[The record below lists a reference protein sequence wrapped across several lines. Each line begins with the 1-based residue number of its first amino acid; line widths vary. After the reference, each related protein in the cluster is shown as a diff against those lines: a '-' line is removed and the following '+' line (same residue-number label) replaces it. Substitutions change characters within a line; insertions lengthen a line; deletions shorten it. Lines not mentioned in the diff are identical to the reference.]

1 MEYTRNQIKV
11 IRDKKPEL
19 GLVQV
24 PSLDEVIV
32 EFLQRFEVYV
42 QPITSNTT
50 NRGESAVAGAIT
62 GMVGADVGGDAFMI
76 SAQKKQTAVI
86 EWTIWK
92 QWSLDHK
99 DFSALKEQ
107 KIDKPKVHNLEI
119 LNKPEIQK
127 EIENLLKDSKVV
139 KELNKIENEYQKSIN
154 RKKRGR
160 GLGGLLG
167 FPDPNQFERP
177 SGNND

>member
-11 IRDKKPEL
+11 IRDNKPEL

-92 QWSLDHK
+92 QWSLGHK
-99 DFSALKEQ
+99 DFSALKEK
-107 KIDKPKVHNLEI
+107 KIDKPKAHNLEI

-127 EIENLLKDSKVV
+127 EIENLLKDNKII

-167 FPDPNQFERP
+167 FPDPNQFEKP
-177 SGNND
+177 SGKDN

>member
-1 MEYTRNQIKV
+1 MEYTRNQIRV
-11 IRDKKPEL
+11 IRDNKPEL

-24 PSLDEVIV
+24 PSLDEIIV

-99 DFSALKEQ
+99 DFSALKEKKLINQ
-107 KIDKPKVHNLEI
+107 KHII
-119 LNKPEIQK
+119 
-127 EIENLLKDSKVV
+127 
-139 KELNKIENEYQKSIN
+139 
-154 RKKRGR
+154 
-160 GLGGLLG
+160 
-167 FPDPNQFERP
+167 
-177 SGNND
+177 